1 MNNKIGFCKCS
12 MPLHIPGRI
21 DGAGFFDC
29 SDLAHAAIKGNP
41 RLPQAIAAVRCR
53 ATSDETSKGLNVRYG
68 EGLNVRYG
76 AGIPPLHF
84 REVFRPKRPIH
95 RQPPDL

>member
-1 MNNKIGFCKCS
+1 

-29 SDLAHAAIKGNP
+29 SDLTHAAIKGNP

-53 ATSDETSKGLNVRYG
+53 AMSDETSKGLNVRYG
-68 EGLNVRYG
+68 AGLNVRYG